1 MKIIVKNKRQH
12 HINKIWQNYQN
23 VKRNQNNKNRNNL
36 ILRKCKIN
44 TFKEE
49 NKWKDKNEWK
59 SYKIKKE

>member
-1 MKIIVKNKRQH
+1 M
-12 HINKIWQNYQN
+12 NKIWQNYYN

>member
-49 NKWKDKNEWK
+49 NKWRDKNEWK